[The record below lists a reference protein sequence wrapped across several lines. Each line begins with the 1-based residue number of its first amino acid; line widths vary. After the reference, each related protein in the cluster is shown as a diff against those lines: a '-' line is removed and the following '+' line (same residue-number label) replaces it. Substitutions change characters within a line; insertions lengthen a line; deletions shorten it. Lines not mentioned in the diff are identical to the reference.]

1 MASTQTVTLTM
12 AEIRPH
18 LDEVLKYVLAAS
30 RQLHLPPSIYHR
42 ADLSTEENR
51 QAVVEYAL
59 SFAGECAREKAE
71 SLGWDPDDWPDDEE
85 PPLED
90 LAPTRRRARGRPR
103 RRTVEEDVGGPPED
117 DSAAGFANVPRCDE

>member
-1 MASTQTVTLTM
+1 MTTETVTLTM

-51 QAVVEYAL
+51 RAVVEYAL

-71 SLGWDPDDWPDDEE
+71 NLPEWIEDDLPDDDDFDDDWT
-85 PPLED
+85 PS
-90 LAPTRRRARGRPR
+90 RRGGRGPRGRPR
-103 RRTVEEDVGGPPED
+103 TPELDMGGHPQD

>member
-1 MASTQTVTLTM
+1 MTTETVTLTM

-30 RQLHLPPSIYHR
+30 RQLHLPPSIHHR

-51 QAVVEYAL
+51 RAVVEYAL

-71 SLGWDPDDWPDDEE
+71 NLGWDPDDWPDDEE

-90 LAPTRRRARGRPR
+90 LAPIRRGGRGPRGRPR
-103 RRTVEEDVGGPPED
+103 TVELDIGGPPEN
-117 DSAAGFANVPRCDE
+117 DSAAGFANVPRGDE